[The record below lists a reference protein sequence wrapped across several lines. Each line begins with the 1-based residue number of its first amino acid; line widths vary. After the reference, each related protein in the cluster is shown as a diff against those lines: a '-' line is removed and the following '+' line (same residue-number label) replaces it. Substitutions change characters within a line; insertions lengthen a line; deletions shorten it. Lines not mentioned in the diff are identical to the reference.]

1 MKKVISIALIAM
13 LVVAMVGCSQSQPTA
28 TTAAP
33 SQAPAQTTAA
43 PQTEAPAT
51 TAAALSGTVAT
62 DGSTS
67 MEKVIG
73 ALGEAFMEA
82 NPGVNFT
89 YNPTGSG
96 SGITAV
102 SEGRCDIGLSSR
114 ALKDEEVASGLVGT
128 VLAYDGIAII
138 VNPANTVEDLDIETI
153 AKIYTG
159 EITNWKDVG
168 GNDAEIVL
176 IGREA
181 GSGTRSGFEELTG
194 TEDKCKYRQELT
206 STGDVITAVAQNPDA
221 IGYASLASVKDSV
234 KALKV
239 AGVTPSEETVKDG
252 SYLIQRPFVLVTK
265 EGVELSPVAQA
276 FFDYAT
282 KGEANDIITAS
293 GVVPANG

>member
-13 LVVAMVGCSQSQPTA
+13 LVVAMAGCSQSQPA
-28 TTAAP
+28 PTAAP
-33 SQAPAQTTAA
+33 AETPAQTTAA
-43 PQTEAPAT
+43 PQTEAP
-51 TAAALSGTVAT
+51 AALSGTVAT

-82 NPGVNFT
+82 NSGVNFT

-114 ALKDEEVASGLVGT
+114 ALKDSEVASGLVGT
-128 VLAYDGIAII
+128 VLAYDGIAVI
-138 VNPANTVEDLDIETI
+138 VNPANTVEDLGIETI

-159 EITNWKDVG
+159 EITNWSEVG
-168 GNDAEIVL
+168 GADAEIVL
-176 IGREA
+176 VSREA
-181 GSGTRSGFEELTG
+181 GSGTRSGFEELTE
-194 TEDKCKYRQELT
+194 TVDKCKYRQELT

-239 AGVTPSEETVKDG
+239 AGVTPTEETVKDG
-252 SYLIQRPFVLVTK
+252 TYLIQRPFVLVTK
-265 EGVELSPVAQA
+265 EGVALSPVAQA

-282 KGEANDIITAS
+282 KGQANDIITAS

>member
-13 LVVAMVGCSQSQPTA
+13 LVVAMAGCSQSQPAA

-33 SQAPAQTTAA
+33 AETAAQTTAA
-43 PQTEAPAT
+43 PQTEAP
-51 TAAALSGTVAT
+51 AALSGTVAT

-82 NPGVNFT
+82 NSGVNFT

-114 ALKDEEVASGLVGT
+114 ALKDSEVASGLVGT
-128 VLAYDGIAII
+128 VLAYDGIAMI

-159 EITNWKDVG
+159 EITNWSEVG
-168 GNDAEIVL
+168 GADAEIVL
-176 IGREA
+176 VGREA
-181 GSGTRSGFEELTG
+181 GSGTRSGFEELTK
-194 TEDKCKYRQELT
+194 TVDKCKYRQELT

-252 SYLIQRPFVLVTK
+252 TYLIQRPFVLVTK

-282 KGEANDIITAS
+282 KGQANDIITAS